1 MATTLAP
8 AINFTNIS
16 KGMKSLNTGVGN
28 LKNSSDSIKTVTLNR
43 TKIKKE
49 IFARDKVLTNMREE
63 AVRRKDQESIIEASG
78 IGGAMRRSASVITDS
93 TKGFLG
99 RLLDFASSLLVGWL
113 LYNLPTIMTV
123 IEDLIIRIKSLT
135 GILSDF
141 MFNIKNTFQNFGS
154 LLSGVYQNVTQFDFT
169 DKSKRVQNAMDDLN
183 VNLETMRDQF
193 LQGFDILSKPLGEGP
208 GEKEVPPL
216 NTDYTQP
223 APTTGGGQD
232 LYTLA
237 TIANLE
243 SGSAQGQADV
253 AQSIYNRMKKSGKG
267 VVDVTTSPDQYA
279 PFFGK
284 SSKDIDPESKK
295 IKTFDDAVKYRMKKK
310 GENRATA
317 ERSILSTISA
327 IQDPSKQ
334 AAAKQFVGTRTSFRG
349 SPQNTGNYL
358 RNVTWRGSE
367 SDNQFLNEENVSGTP
382 GNIPSFVNS
391 PTKSTTG
398 NIPTTQAPTE
408 LSTNFASVTGTSGR
422 SMGSKTLSVPYSP
435 FKRGSGA
442 VITSGKGLRW
452 GKQHTGYDLAAQS
465 GTPLY
470 AYFPGKVTHI
480 GIDGTAS
487 SAGYGNWVVWKDDVY
502 GAYHFFG
509 HMRDRPSVG
518 VGQVINQGTLM
529 GYVGSTGVSYGPH
542 LHWEIS
548 NSPPASNGQFSSLE
562 DPGAWLR
569 QHPLKM
575 TKSSQTN
582 TTDPPNPSA
591 SSSLQAQV
599 SPTTQPG
606 QNVPSIAQDKKG
618 PTVLIVDNPQQ
629 SQPQQVSAGGGRSQ
643 PQMIPIESSL
653 NSLIKNQ
660 ILLELAYT

>member
-1 MATTLAP
+1 
-8 AINFTNIS
+8 
-16 KGMKSLNTGVGN
+16 
-28 LKNSSDSIKTVTLNR
+28 
-43 TKIKKE
+43 
-49 IFARDKVLTNMREE
+49 
-63 AVRRKDQESIIEASG
+63 
-78 IGGAMRRSASVITDS
+78 
-93 TKGFLG
+93 
-99 RLLDFASSLLVGWL
+99 
-113 LYNLPTIMTV
+113 
-123 IEDLIIRIKSLT
+123 
-135 GILSDF
+135 
-141 MFNIKNTFQNFGS
+141 
-154 LLSGVYQNVTQFDFT
+154 
-169 DKSKRVQNAMDDLN
+169 
-183 VNLETMRDQF
+183 MRDQF

-327 IQDPSKQ
+327 IQDPNKQ

-358 RNVTWRGSE
+358 RNVTWRGSG

-382 GNIPSFVNS
+382 GNIPSFVSS
-391 PTKSTTG
+391 PARPTQPSSP
-398 NIPTTQAPTE
+398 IPTAQ
-408 LSTNFASVTGTSGR
+408 VK
-422 SMGSKTLSVPYSP
+422 SKPM
-435 FKRGSGA
+435 
-442 VITSGKGLRW
+442 VITSGFGWRW
-452 GKQHTGYDLAAQS
+452 GGQHRGIDLVTKTGKVEGTPVVIKKGGTIVYANIGGGNMGQVLITHDDGTQSRYLHVNSFQVRAGQKVNAGQTIANLAAMGAS
-465 GTPLY
+465 G
-470 AYFPGKVTHI
+470 I
-480 GIDGTAS
+480 GNAT
-487 SAGYGNWVVWKDDVY
+487 
-502 GAYHFFG
+502 
-509 HMRDRPSVG
+509 
-518 VGQVINQGTLM
+518 
-529 GYVGSTGVSYGPH
+529 GPH
-542 LHWEIS
+542 LHFEYYSSTRAGPSDPAGVYKNYVSLGGGGVPTS
-548 NSPPASNGQFSSLE
+548 NPLDPNQQSRTAS
-562 DPGAWLR
+562 
-569 QHPLKM
+569 
-575 TKSSQTN
+575 
-582 TTDPPNPSA
+582 
-591 SSSLQAQV
+591 AQV
-599 SPTTQPG
+599 SPPKPPG
-606 QNVPSIAQDKKG
+606 QNVPSVAQDRKG
-618 PTVLIVDNPQQ
+618 QQIIIADNPQQ
-629 SQPQQVSAGGGRSQ
+629 PQPQQVLVGGRSQ